1 MAEICVFLCAKQFL
15 HGRIYIV
22 IKQKGYNMNKNFK
35 NWLINNGYK
44 LFTSNNQP
52 STIFDYLTGVKY
64 VCEWENKT
72 MDELADSI
80 SEIYPKYCDMGE
92 HSVRGRFKSRAVRC
106 GLRQFNK
113 FVMES
118 RI

>member
-1 MAEICVFLCAKQFL
+1 MT
-15 HGRIYIV
+15 
-22 IKQKGYNMNKNFK
+22 KNFK

-44 LFTSNNQP
+44 LFTDNNQP
-52 STIFDYLTGVKY
+52 STVFDYLTGVRY

-72 MDELADSI
+72 IEQLADSI
-80 SEIYPKYCDMGE
+80 SEIYPKYCDGG
-92 HSVRGRFKSRAVRC
+92 SCCVKGRMKSRAVRS

-118 RI
+118 RAA

>member
-1 MAEICVFLCAKQFL
+1 M
-15 HGRIYIV
+15 
-22 IKQKGYNMNKNFK
+22 IKQRGIIMTKNFK

-44 LFTSNNQP
+44 LFTENNQP
-52 STIFDYLTGVKY
+52 STVFDYLTGVRY

-72 MDELADSI
+72 IEQLADSI
-80 SEIYPKYCDMGE
+80 SEVLPRYFDGGE
-92 HSVRGRFKSRAVRC
+92 HYVRGRMKSRAVRC

-118 RI
+118 MAA